1 MARYQYSAGR
11 KLNLMKD
18 ITERLTDLEIRL
30 TEQEAAI
37 ESLTTNSL
45 AHDKNIDDVLAQ
57 LNEIKQVLQ
66 QMTPPAAG
74 TAEDEPLPP
83 HY

>member
-1 MARYQYSAGR
+1 M
-11 KLNLMKD
+11 ND
-18 ITERLTDLEIRL
+18 IADRLVDLEIRL

-37 ESLTTNSL
+37 EALTKNSL
-45 AHDKNIDDVLAQ
+45 AHDRDIDAVLEQ
-57 LNEIKQVLQ
+57 LREVKQALQ

-74 TAEDEPLPP
+74 SAADEPPPP